1 MDPTRRVSSPESTQ
15 IVGAEPTSIG
25 PLPAPLSLQCLPES
39 SAVLATGGVTHLLA
53 EFRASGT
60 STGRRL
66 PLCLALIIDRSGSME
81 GEPLA
86 YVKQAANQLVDLLGP
101 EDLLTIITFEDTVEV
116 VMPLRRV
123 VNKELIKQHIARI
136 IAGRTTNLYD
146 ALVSAGQQLATAPA
160 QQYVFRALL
169 LTDGEPT
176 AGIKDF
182 SSIVNLV
189 GDLKARGVTV
199 SALGFGPEY
208 NEELLAGVARRGGGN
223 YYYITRPELIP
234 EVFRREL
241 QVLANVVAQNLKL
254 RIRVP
259 RWVRVRQIYGHQPQF
274 GERYAEISLPD
285 LELGASLAVV
295 AELQFDPHPEGPF
308 RIAVVEG
315 IFDDATTGERG
326 KSLRAE
332 GVVEFTRD
340 PQRVSTSV
348 NPLVQAQV
356 ELAQASRQLERTMMG
371 MRTQQISPMTAV
383 LELEK
388 TRALLIAQGRME
400 EAQEVTQAI
409 ESLRQGQVNVA
420 EKTLIGTVYD
430 LDIGKNR

>member
-1 MDPTRRVSSPESTQ
+1 MMDPTRRISSPEPTQ
-15 IVGAEPTSIG
+15 IVGAESAS
-25 PLPAPLSLQCLPES
+25 LSAPLSLQCFPES
-39 SAVLATGGVTHLLA
+39 SALLATGGVAHLLV

-60 STGRRL
+60 SAGRRL

-81 GEPLA
+81 GDPLA
-86 YVKQAANQLVDLLGP
+86 YVKQAASQLVDLLGP
-101 EDLLTIITFEDTVEV
+101 EDLLTIITFEDAVEV

-146 ALVSAGQQLATAPA
+146 ALVAAGQQLITAPA
-160 QQYVFRALL
+160 RQYVFRALL

-182 SSIVNLV
+182 GSIVHLV
-189 GDLKARGVTV
+189 GDLKDRGVTV

-208 NEELLAGVARRGGGN
+208 NEELLAGIARRGGGN

-241 QVLANVVAQNLKL
+241 QVLANVIAQNLKL
-254 RIRVP
+254 RIHTP
-259 RWVRVRQIYGHQPQF
+259 RWVRVRQIYGHSPRF
-274 GERYAEISLPD
+274 GERYAEVSLPD
-285 LELGASLAVV
+285 LELGARLSVV
-295 AELQFDPHPEGPF
+295 AELQLEPHPEGPF
-308 RIAVVEG
+308 RIAVAEG
-315 IFDDATTGERG
+315 IFDDVTTGERE

-332 GVVEFTRD
+332 GVVEFTQD
-340 PQRVSTSV
+340 PQRASAGV

-371 MRTQQISPMTAV
+371 MRTQQISPVTAV

-388 TRALLIAQGRME
+388 TRALLIAQGRRE

-409 ESLRQGQVNVA
+409 ESLRQGQVNAA
-420 EKTLIGTVYD
+420 EKTLIGTLYD
-430 LDIGKNR
+430 LDTGKKER